1 MQSIG
6 IVTDSNS
13 RVARFLKDNLKEVL
27 GDFVHINNYYI
38 RELKQEQIIR
48 DQVVLFM
55 IKERALS
62 IKKFISSKSKIL
74 IIRRTILENEV
85 YKLFSIPDDNNV
97 LVVNDNDE
105 TTLETLSLFYE
116 LGINHLNLIP
126 YEEGKIYDNVN
137 VAVTPSESWRVPSY
151 INKIIDLGD
160 RYIDVSTFFQIISAL
175 SLHNDEI
182 GRNLIKYSEK
192 IVSLDGGIRDNYKEL
207 FIKNIELD
215 IVINLSKNGIALTN
229 TKGVITV
236 CNKSFEDMFA
246 LKEHVE
252 GKLVE
257 NVFKGELEKIII
269 EEEIFDEV
277 FVYKNRYIN
286 ANKRIIHYL
295 GVEMGTYYNLQE
307 ITYIKQLE
315 QNLSQKI
322 REKGQ
327 VARYTFNDIQTKSK
341 IMNEC
346 VDLAKKISKSDLTVL
361 IMGESG
367 TGKELMSQSIHNNSA
382 RAKQPFVAVNCAA
395 MPENLLESELFGYE
409 RGAFTG
415 ALKEGK
421 KGLFEQANN
430 GTIFLD
436 EIGDMPVLLQTKLL
450 RVLQERQ
457 VMRIGAQK
465 VIDINVRVIAATN
478 RNLLQMIKEGKFR
491 EDLYYRLN
499 VLPINIPSL
508 RERKEDILEL
518 LKYFMDKDLNITNE
532 AKQAICKYDWPGNI
546 RELQNAA
553 SYISLMCKDEVTVY
567 NLPFNIINDE
577 KKEKNKLNYQEMNEI
592 CSEEVYILKS
602 KCDFEKTL
610 EVLNILNAFS
620 IRGESLGRNKLLIIL
635 REKNIETKE
644 GEVRKILNVLS
655 SLEFIISKVGRGGST
670 ITEKGKE
677 FLKTG
682 K

>member
-1 MQSIG
+1 M
-6 IVTDSNS
+6 
-13 RVARFLKDNLKEVL
+13 
-27 GDFVHINNYYI
+27 
-38 RELKQEQIIR
+38 
-48 DQVVLFM
+48 
-55 IKERALS
+55 
-62 IKKFISSKSKIL
+62 
-74 IIRRTILENEV
+74 
-85 YKLFSIPDDNNV
+85 
-97 LVVNDNDE
+97 
-105 TTLETLSLFYE
+105 
-116 LGINHLNLIP
+116 P
-126 YEEGKIYDNVN
+126 Y
-137 VAVTPSESWRVPSY
+137 Y

-160 RYIDVSTFFQIISAL
+160 RYIDVSTFFQIISSL

-182 GRNLIKYSEK
+182 GKNLIKYSEK
-192 IVSLDGGIRDNYKEL
+192 IVSLDAGIRDNYKEL

-229 TKGVITV
+229 TRGVITV
-236 CNKSFEDMFA
+236 FNKSFQDMFA

-252 GKLVE
+252 GELIE
-257 NVFKGELEKIII
+257 NVFKGELEKIIT
-269 EEEIFDEV
+269 EKEIFDEV
-277 FVYKNRYIN
+277 FIYKNRYIN
-286 ANKRIIHYL
+286 TNKRTIHYL

-327 VARYTFNDIQTKSK
+327 VARYTFDDIQTKSK
-341 IMNEC
+341 IMKEC

-361 IMGESG
+361 IIGESG
-367 TGKELMSQSIHNNSA
+367 TGKELISQSIHNNSA

-478 RNLLQMIKEGKFR
+478 RDLLQMIKEGKFR

-518 LKYFMDKDLNITNE
+518 LKYFMNKNLNIIEE
-532 AKQAICKYDWPGNI
+532 AKQAICRYNWPGNI

-553 SYISLMCKDEVTVY
+553 SYISLMCSEEVTIE
-567 NLPFNIINDE
+567 NLPFDIVNDE
-577 KKEKNKLNYQEMNEI
+577 KKENDKLKNEEI
-592 CSEEVYILKS
+592 NKMCSEEVYILKS
-602 KCDFEKTL
+602 KCNFKKAL
-610 EVLNILNAFS
+610 EVLNIVNSFS
-620 IRGESLGRNKLLIIL
+620 VRGESLGRNKILKIL
-635 REKNIETKE
+635 REKNIETNE
-644 GEVRKILNVLS
+644 GEIRKILNVLN
-655 SLEFIISKVGRGGST
+655 SLEFITSKVGRGGSA
-670 ITEKGKE
+670 ITGKGKE
-677 FLKTG
+677 FLETG

>member
-1 MQSIG
+1 MKSVG

-13 RVARFLKDNLKEVL
+13 RVARFLKENLKEVL
-27 GDFVHINNYYI
+27 GESVQINNYYI
-38 RELKQEQIIR
+38 KELKQGEIIS

-55 IKERALS
+55 IKERALK
-62 IKKFISSKSKIL
+62 IKKFISSESKIL
-74 IIRRTILENEV
+74 IIRRTILEKEV
-85 YKLFSIPDDNNV
+85 YKLFSIPEGTDV

-126 YEEGKIYDNVN
+126 YEDNKEYSDVT
-137 VAVTPSESWRVPSY
+137 VAVTPSEAWRTPTY
-151 INKIIDLGD
+151 INKVIDLGD
-160 RYIDVSTFFQIISAL
+160 RYIDVSTFFQIITYL
-175 SLHNDEI
+175 GLHDNYI
-182 GRNLIKYSEK
+182 AKNLIKYSEK

-229 TKGVITV
+229 TKGIITV
-236 CNKSFEDMFA
+236 SNKSFIDMFN
-246 LKEHVE
+246 LKEPIE
-252 GKLVE
+252 G
-257 NVFKGELEKIII
+257 NYINDIFKGELEKIIS
-269 EEEIFDEV
+269 EKEIFDEV

-295 GVEMGTYYNLQE
+295 GVKIGTYYNLQE

-327 VARYTFNDIQTKSK
+327 VARYTFDDIKTKSN
-341 IMNEC
+341 IMIEC
-346 VDLAKKISKSDLTVL
+346 IDLAKKISKSDLTVL
-361 IMGESG
+361 IIGESG
-367 TGKELMSQSIHNNSA
+367 TGKELMAQSIHNNSS
-382 RAKQPFVAVNCAA
+382 RCKQPFVAVNCAA

-465 VIDINVRVIAATN
+465 VIDINVRVVAATN

-499 VLPINIPSL
+499 VLPINIPAL
-508 RERKEDILEL
+508 RERKEDILDL
-518 LKYFMDKDLNITNE
+518 IKYFTNKELNITEE
-532 AKQAICKYDWPGNI
+532 AKEALVKYDWPGNI
-546 RELQNAA
+546 RELENAA
-553 SYISLMCKDEVTVY
+553 SYISLMCGERVTIE
-567 NLPFNIINDE
+567 NLPFNILNNDQTKKNDF
-577 KKEKNKLNYQEMNEI
+577 KKEIEKEE
-592 CSEEVYILKS
+592 SEDIYILKS
-602 KCDFEKTL
+602 KCDFTKVL
-610 EVLNILNAFS
+610 EILKVIDGFS
-620 IRGESLGRNKLLIIL
+620 KREESLGRNKLLEIL
-635 REKNIETKE
+635 KEKNIKTSE
-644 GEVRKILNVLS
+644 GEVRKILSTLNS
-655 SLEFIISKVGRGGST
+655 IGCIISKVGRGGST

-677 FLKTG
+677 LLKQDN
-682 K
+682 